1 MDRLDHQT
9 EVARTLFL
17 VLLLASLCFLP
28 QLCMMGAEA
37 ELVQKMTSESQPDR
51 ESSSEV
57 SQKQPPLIQP
67 PAEPI
72 SKSEMQVPGFECGIW
87 NVESGDA
94 DPGYIAERL
103 RTTEGI
109 DIWGLSEVHPDDADR
124 YIAAIDAEDDFY
136 SYILS
141 ESGGGDRLLV
151 GFDVTRFKLLEFRE
165 MFELSAN
172 KTVRAPLA
180 LRLLDLEAG
189 KEFWFIN
196 NHLARGKAEKRMA
209 QAIGLRDFA
218 AIQDIP
224 VIVCG
229 DMNFDYSTLAGGEK
243 GNAEMRAALEDG
255 SLNWVSG
262 DLSVWTNNHPR
273 YYSILDMFCVNDDAL
288 EDWELKSVVL
298 TEAGDEVDDYRI
310 SDHRP
315 VQLLVNWRQ

>member
-1 MDRLDHQT
+1 MDRLDRLT
-9 EVARTLFL
+9 NVARTLFL
-17 VLLLASLCFLP
+17 VLLLASLCALP
-28 QLCMMGAEA
+28 QLFEA
-37 ELVQKMTSESQPDR
+37 GKGPELERRVPREAQLHVESASEASKQ
-51 ESSSEV
+51 
-57 SQKQPPLIQP
+57 QPPLIEP
-67 PAEPI
+67 PATQL
-72 SKSEMQVPGFECGIW
+72 SKPEKQIPGFECGIW

-103 RTTEGI
+103 RNTEGI

-124 YIAAIDAEDDFY
+124 YIAAIDGEENWT
-136 SYILS
+136 SYLLS
-141 ESGGGDRLLV
+141 ETGGGDRLLV
-151 GFDVTRFKLLEFRE
+151 GFDVTRFKLLKFRE
-165 MFELSAN
+165 MVELSAN

-196 NHLARGKAEKRMA
+196 NHLARGKPEKRMA
-209 QAIGLRDFA
+209 QAIGLRNFA
-218 AIQDIP
+218 AAQDVP

-243 GNAEMRAALEDG
+243 GNAEMRAALEDDI
-255 SLNWVSG
+255 LTWVTG

-288 EDWELKSVVL
+288 EDWELESVVL
-298 TEAGDEVDDYRI
+298 TEAGDEVDDKRI